1 MYKNKQILGLIT
13 ARGGSKGLPH
23 KNIRPLLGKPLI
35 GWTIDQA
42 IESKYLDKIVVST
55 DSKEIAEI
63 SKFFGAEVP
72 FLRPDHLSTDISS
85 SIDVINHTL
94 DYLNDKNQIFDYFAL
109 LEPTSPL
116 RETSDINLAI
126 EQLIN
131 NSLTSSAIVAVS
143 RVEVSHP
150 MFCIKVDNNNFIHP
164 YQNNFINQVRRQD
177 LVKAYFYAGVIY
189 VSKIIDFIKYK
200 GFNHEKTIAYKI
212 PKWKAPEIDDIYDF
226 IIVEAI
232 LNYRNSLK

>member
-1 MYKNKQILGLIT
+1 MYKNKKILGLIT
-13 ARGGSKGLPH
+13 ARGGSKGLPQ

-35 GWTIDQA
+35 GWTIEQA

-55 DSKEIAEI
+55 DSKKIADI
-63 SKFFGAEVP
+63 SMSFGAEVP
-72 FLRPDHLSTDISS
+72 FLRPDHLATDTSS
-85 SIDVINHTL
+85 SIDVISHTL
-94 DYLNDKNQIFDYFAL
+94 DYLADKNKFFDYIAL

-131 NSLTSSAIVAVS
+131 NSLTSSAIVAVC

-150 MFCIKVDNNNFIHP
+150 MFCIKVDNNNFIQP
-164 YQNNFINQVRRQD
+164 YQDSFINQVRRQD

-189 VSKIIDFIKYK
+189 VSKIIDFKKYK

-226 IIVEAI
+226 INVEAT
-232 LNYRNSLK
+232 LNYRNRLK